1 MAGLA
6 NLLTR
11 LQQAL
16 SGINSTVGESSIGV
30 SDIAEKTSD
39 MVEKTG
45 TTHDMV
51 EECYTYVEKLR
62 EIRASL
68 YYSKQI

>member
-6 NLLTR
+6 NSIDAIA
-11 LQQAL
+11 QAL

-51 EECYTYVEKLR
+51 EECIPTVEKLR
-62 EIRASL
+62 EIVGQFVL
-68 YYSKQI
+68 Q

>member
-1 MAGLA
+1 M
-6 NLLTR
+6 
-11 LQQAL
+11 
-16 SGINSTVGESSIGV
+16 GESSIGV

-62 EIRASL
+62 EIVSQFVL
-68 YYSKQI
+68 Q